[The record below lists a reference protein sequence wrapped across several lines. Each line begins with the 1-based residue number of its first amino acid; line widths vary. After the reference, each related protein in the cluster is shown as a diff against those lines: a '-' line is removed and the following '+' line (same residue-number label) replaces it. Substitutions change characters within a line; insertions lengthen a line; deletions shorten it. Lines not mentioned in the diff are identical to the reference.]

1 MGVIKGATRS
11 LNYGLYHQPRG
22 QHLFAC
28 VCYCG
33 GRGWEQEQG
42 LPDGNHVLLGW
53 RRKPQTVGKAVA
65 QNPQKMIKGNYPT
78 ILWGYRYNL
87 QTFGGPG
94 KAHFE
99 AALNLK
105 LGAALS

>member
-1 MGVIKGATRS
+1 MIKGTTMGVIKGATRS
-11 LNYGLYHQPRG
+11 LDYGFSHQPRG

-65 QNPQKMIKGNYPT
+65 QNPQKTVI
-78 ILWGYRYNL
+78 IL
-87 QTFGGPG
+87 QT
-94 KAHFE
+94 
-99 AALNLK
+99 
-105 LGAALS
+105 LGVQVRPILRQPLTSS